1 MRLMLMTI
9 VIFMAYSVMG
19 QVTDTVD
26 LSLDFNSY
34 IIFNTEDI
42 KFNYGSSS
50 VKVTLSGNK
59 LILEGL
65 EEEFNT
71 TNLLVETDDKLYI
84 FILQYQEKPAKFIYN
99 YSNRDKKYPK
109 TKIGNPVLID
119 STKIVEEF
127 IKKADETEKSFE
139 QNAYH
144 EQAKDL
150 TRKIF
155 TIGHA
160 QYDITT
166 LITNINVIGKDFM
179 ILRLEFINE
188 SDINYLMEYFEVVIA
203 DKKNNIK
210 KNAVVEMPIKILSYS
225 SQEKIIAANSTFVLT
240 ILIDKVTL
248 SKKKKLEIRVIEN
261 NKDRRGD
268 RAIILNIPFQYINK
282 AKEIKK

>member
-1 MRLMLMTI
+1 
-9 VIFMAYSVMG
+9 
-19 QVTDTVD
+19 
-26 LSLDFNSY
+26 
-34 IIFNTEDI
+34 
-42 KFNYGSSS
+42 
-50 VKVTLSGNK
+50 
-59 LILEGL
+59 
-65 EEEFNT
+65 
-71 TNLLVETDDKLYI
+71 
-84 FILQYQEKPAKFIYN
+84 
-99 YSNRDKKYPK
+99 
-109 TKIGNPVLID
+109 
-119 STKIVEEF
+119 
-127 IKKADETEKSFE
+127 
-139 QNAYH
+139 
-144 EQAKDL
+144 
-150 TRKIF
+150 
-155 TIGHA
+155 
-160 QYDITT
+160 